1 MKNNDKNPQDD
12 SLPFI
17 SLDTFNDLKTRRTGW
32 GSNSSSH
39 ESITESNFRN
49 MIFDALSVGKVK
61 SSSFESSYF
70 FIDLTYEY
78 YNNSVVEMLK
88 DLDLEIK
95 TVLNDYQIIVKAN
108 PVSISGYIQNR
119 EKIPKKIT
127 GTIRKIYCLKGEDK
141 LGSNLLKFMNQDP
154 SPTRVFNVSI
164 KLLDN
169 LSEEEETEFNR
180 IVSQHIQREI
190 NPKYLPRS
198 KQFVCGSNARRILEI
213 SELPFI
219 KKISI
224 TPKLKPQRYRSGE
237 LVYSSGSYEIVKNED
252 VPIIC
257 VIDSGTGECFK
268 DFCILQDSYEFDN
281 PYDSVDHGTMVA
293 SVASFG
299 EDIIDKKSTLKQ
311 KAKIIS
317 FKLDDG
323 SEDEDVPLE
332 EAVMTAIDEFR
343 NLTSVFC
350 LSYNYY
356 DDIDPEDRLDIV
368 KKLDNFIQKSNV
380 VLVNSCGNID
390 LSTAYERKNDYPR
403 YLSIYPVLCPSE
415 AKNVFSV
422 GSICKQSSPE
432 KCIPSC
438 HTRIGL
444 HPIFLNE
451 DLDKYRFFKPDVS
464 TFGGNS
470 ELKFEELS
478 EGSSEVAVSP
488 DLEIGVMNN
497 DGDIVNAIGTS
508 FSAPLIALC
517 FARLYDDYN
526 YNNSEMYKAILI
538 NKAICGN
545 INELPFFYLLNTNNI
560 TTCSD
565 GIYLNFEGEVAPKH
579 RSEDISRTYIYE
591 CKTVEFY
598 MPKEAESLDIITVH
612 SNNYAFQDT
621 RMYNTRLVIEII
633 KSNDVTIK
641 KKYGTISRNCA
652 NTFAHY
658 NFKKDYVGLWKI
670 KIHVETR
677 GLMPEMLEGL
687 QVRFGVSV
695 RINLK
700 EEHRKNLHEIY
711 LQLLEKSKVKVNEQV
726 REGVNKSID
735 DLIHQSA
742 NVTLTA

>member
-17 SLDTFNDLKTRRTGW
+17 TLDTFNDLKKRRTGW
-32 GSNSSSH
+32 GSNKPPH
-39 ESITESNFRN
+39 ESITESNFKN

-61 SSSFESSYF
+61 SSSFENSYF

-78 YNNSVVEMLK
+78 YNNLVVEMLK

-95 TVLNDYQIIVKAN
+95 TILNDYQIIVRAKPAS
-108 PVSISGYIQNR
+108 VSGYIQKR
-119 EKIPKKIT
+119 DRIPKKIT
-127 GTIRKIYCLKGEDK
+127 RTIRKIYCLKGEDK
-141 LGSNLLKFMNQDP
+141 LGSNLLKIIKQDP
-154 SPTRVFNVSI
+154 NPTRVFNVSI

-169 LSEEEETEFNR
+169 LSEEEETEFNK
-180 IVSQHIQREI
+180 IVSQYIQREI
-190 NPKYLPRS
+190 NPKYFPRS
-198 KQFVCGSNARRILEI
+198 KQFICGSSARRILEI

-224 TPKLKPQRYRSGE
+224 TPKLKPQGYRFGE
-237 LVYSSGSYEIVKNED
+237 LVYSSGSYEILKNED
-252 VPIIC
+252 VPVIC
-257 VIDSGTGECFK
+257 VVDSGTSECFK

-281 PYDSVDHGTMVA
+281 PYDFVGHGTMVA

-299 EDIIDKKSTLKQ
+299 EDIIDKRCTLRQ

-317 FKLDDG
+317 FKLDNG
-323 SEDEDVPLE
+323 PEDEDVPLE
-332 EAVMTAIDEFR
+332 EAVMTAIDEYK
-343 NLTSVFC
+343 NLTNVFC

-368 KKLDNFIQKSNV
+368 KKLDNFIQRSNII
-380 VLVNSCGNID
+380 LVNSCGNID
-390 LSTAYERKNDYPR
+390 LPIAYEQKNNYPK
-403 YLSIYPVLCPSE
+403 YLSAYPVLCPSE
-415 AKNVFSV
+415 AKNIFSV

-432 KCIPSC
+432 KCVPSYQ
-438 HTRIGL
+438 TRIGL

-451 DLDKYRFFKPDVS
+451 NLDKYRFFKPDVS

-470 ELKFEELS
+470 ELISEELS
-478 EGSSEVAVSP
+478 EGFEIAISP

-497 DGDIVNAIGTS
+497 NGDIVNATGTS

-517 FARLYDDYN
+517 FARLYEEYN
-526 YNNSEMYKAILI
+526 YKNSETYKAILI
-538 NKAICGN
+538 NKAIRGN
-545 INELPFFYLLNTNNI
+545 INELPFFYLLDTKNI
-560 TTCSD
+560 AACSD
-565 GIYLNFEGEVAPKH
+565 GIYLNFEDEIAPKH
-579 RSEDISRTYIYE
+579 HSEDVSRTYIYE

-598 MPKEAESLDIITVH
+598 MPEEAESLDIITVH
-612 SNNYAFQDT
+612 SNNYRLQDT

-633 KSNDVTIK
+633 KSNGVTIK

-658 NFKKDYVGLWKI
+658 SFKKDYVGLWKI
-670 KIHVETR
+670 KVHVETR

-695 RINLK
+695 KINLK
-700 EEHRKNLHEIY
+700 EGHGENLHEIY

-726 REGVNKSID
+726 RGGVSKSVD
-735 DLIHQSA
+735 DLIHQST